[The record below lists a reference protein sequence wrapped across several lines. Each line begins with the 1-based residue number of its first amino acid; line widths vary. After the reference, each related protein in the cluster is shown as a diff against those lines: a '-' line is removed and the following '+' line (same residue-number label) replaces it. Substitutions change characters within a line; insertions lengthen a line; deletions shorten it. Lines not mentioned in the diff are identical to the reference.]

1 MKWTDIN
8 DIAIELTD
16 TYPDKGPAQGQFRE
30 PARLGHGPAGI
41 Q

>member
-16 TYPDKGPAQGQFRE
+16 TYPDKDPLILQNT
-30 PARLGHGPAGI
+30 I
-41 Q
+41 QTHLQ